1 MPSAVRT
8 RSAHHAN
15 GAGAAWAHEPMALLL
30 APTQQTP

>member
-15 GAGAAWAHEPMALLL
+15 GAGAAWAGQPMAFLL
-30 APTQQTP
+30 APTQKTP